1 MPNGGR
7 DEAVNEVAK
16 EKTPDDGS
24 DG

>member
-7 DEAVNEVAK
+7 DEAVNEIAK
-16 EKTPDDGS
+16 GKTPDDGS